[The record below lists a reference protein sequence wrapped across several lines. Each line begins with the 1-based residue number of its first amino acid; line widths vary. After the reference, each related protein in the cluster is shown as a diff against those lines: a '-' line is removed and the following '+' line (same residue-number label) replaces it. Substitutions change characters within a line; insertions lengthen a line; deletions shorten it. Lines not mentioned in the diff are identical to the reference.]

1 MEEEERLLPDDPNY
15 KGPSPDEGV
24 ARRAHAPWDYALGAY
39 AFGVPAVKTFGAA
52 NVIDAGLR
60 AFVPGGEEETPLER
74 KLDIVKPA
82 KVAVKSTRLL
92 YDNLLKNVFDNRIL
106 DTRNRHESITRFS
119 TLQKQKSNRDIL
131 DQYVWHKAEHG
142 PFKNWQDQGIPQTEL
157 SSEISDAAKRTDAQF
172 RTPKP
177 EWTEAA
183 KTGQLA
189 DEKIYMQ
196 NALADE
202 LVFDATGKHISKRKE
217 SGYKFLGKFR
227 AEWNRWSKN
236 NNYIHEFADK
246 PSTAYVEHLVGKD
259 KYYDPFWAL
268 PNELRF
274 RKGSRHGPYNV
285 RILYN
290 NRMKSFKDA
299 SESILKK
306 LHKPKDAMDFI
317 LLDWEIDVPP
327 KGSIAVEAAPRDLLV
342 KRVDGTII
350 GRLGDYHDIL
360 YASNNKKAVGEFNT
374 LQYKLGAHKNPRT
387 GKPYIDLTKSQDN
400 IEQQIT
406 DWREKIIKDKLQ
418 LIIDEE
424 KTLKGMDEASK
435 FQRQSKA
442 VNEDMVN
449 FLTEYAFIKP
459 PEKFEK
465 TFKNQPFSYARGG
478 KPVITKQDV
487 LKDKLQGFYLNKTQE
502 RSLIRGKYTGRVPK
516 EIRDAIEENNRF
528 LKNFLDNVMRKDPY
542 E

>member
-1 MEEEERLLPDDPNY
+1 MEEELNTTRPDLPNY
-15 KGPSPDEGV
+15 VGPDEGKAIRDPV
-24 ARRAHAPWDYALGAY
+24 GDIVTAGLAYGASK
-39 AFGVPAVKTFGAA
+39 AIKPIVKTIGPAG
-52 NVIDAGLR
+52 VIDAGLNIITGESDT
-60 AFVPGGEEETPLER
+60 AFDKKLEIFKPL
-74 KLDIVKPA
+74 
-82 KVAVKSTRLL
+82 KVAVKSGRIFKDIVT
-92 YDNLLKNVFDNRIL
+92 DVFDKRVSRPVL
-106 DTRNRHESITRFS
+106 ESTAGEVFA
-119 TLQKQKSNRDIL
+119 TN
-131 DQYVWHKAEHG
+131 E
-142 PFKNWQDQGIPQTEL
+142 GIPKP
-157 SSEISDAAKRTDAQF
+157 S
-172 RTPKP
+172 PKP
-177 EWTEAA
+177 DWTEAA

-189 DEKIYMQ
+189 DEKIVMQ

-202 LVFDATGKHISKRKE
+202 LVVDATGKHISKRQE
-217 SGYKFLGKFR
+217 AAYKFLGKFR
-227 AEWNRWSKN
+227 AEWNKWSKN

-268 PNELRF
+268 PNEKRF
-274 RKGSRHGPYNV
+274 RKGSRHGPHNV

-360 YASNNKKAVGEFNT
+360 YASNNQKVMGEFET
-374 LQYKLGAHKNPRT
+374 LQYKLGAHINPRT
-387 GKPYIDLTKSQDN
+387 GKPYIDLTQSQDN
-400 IEQQIT
+400 INQQISN
-406 DWREKIIKDKLQ
+406 WREKIIKDKLQ
-418 LIIDEE
+418 LILNEE

-435 FQRQSKA
+435 FQRQSEA
-442 VNEDMVN
+442 VNKDMVN
-449 FLTEYAFIKP
+449 TLKEYEFIKP
-459 PEKFEK
+459 SKGFED
-465 TFKNQPFSYARGG
+465 TYKNEQFSYDRGG
-478 KPVITKQDV
+478 KPVITE
-487 LKDKLQGFYLNKTQE
+487 KDRLQGFYLNKTQE

-516 EIRDAIEENNRF
+516 AIRDEIEKNNAA
-528 LKNFLDNVMRKDPY
+528 LKGLLDNILRRN